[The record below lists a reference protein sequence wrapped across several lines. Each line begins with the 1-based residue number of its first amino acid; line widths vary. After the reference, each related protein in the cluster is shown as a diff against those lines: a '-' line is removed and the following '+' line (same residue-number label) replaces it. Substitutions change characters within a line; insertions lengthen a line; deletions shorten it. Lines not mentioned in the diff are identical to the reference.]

1 MHGLETHTGHGDKN
15 KDADV
20 EMYLE
25 KDTIANTGKKLYKD
39 AGRHVLG

>member
-25 KDTIANTGKKLYKD
+25 KDTIANTG
-39 AGRHVLG
+39 RHVLGYIHIRT